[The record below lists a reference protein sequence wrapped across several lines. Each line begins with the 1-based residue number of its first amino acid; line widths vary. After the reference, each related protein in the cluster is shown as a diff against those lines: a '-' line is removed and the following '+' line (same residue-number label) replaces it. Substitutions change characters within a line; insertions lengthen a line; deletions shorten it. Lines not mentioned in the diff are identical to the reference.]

1 MILKIGDIIYC
12 KKVLGEDLTLNK
24 GYQVIHTRPKD
35 RWNGND
41 ICINDDSGINWWFGQ
56 IGETECWTNWF
67 VTEKEFIRDKKLK
80 ELGI

>member
-12 KKVLGEDLTLNK
+12 KKVLGEGLTLNK
-24 GYQVIHTRPKD
+24 GYQVIHTSD
-35 RWNGND
+35 RWNGKFS
-41 ICINDDSGINWWFGQ
+41 INDDSGTNWWFGQ

-67 VTEKEFIRDKKLK
+67 ITEKEFIRDKKLK